1 MEEPIN
7 LDRVDLATP
16 RGGPADA
23 GETKPLFDVE
33 KVRRDF
39 PLLKTQMN
47 GKPLVYLDSAASA
60 QKPSCVLEALNVFYT
75 GCYSNIH
82 RGVYDLSA
90 SATEAYED
98 SRKKARQL
106 INAKSE
112 KEIVFVRGTTE
123 AINLVAYSY
132 GGREV
137 GRGDEVL
144 ITQMEHHSNIVPWQL
159 LCESQGAKLRVAPI
173 NDRGELI
180 MDEFEKLI
188 SPKTKIVAVTHQ
200 SNSLGTVNPVKEIVE
215 LAHRHGVPV
224 LLDGAQA
231 IPHKKV
237 DVQDLGC
244 DFYAFSAHK
253 MYGPTG
259 IGILYGREELLEKM
273 PPWQGG
279 GDMILSVTFDKT
291 TYAELPHKF
300 EAGTPDIAGGV
311 AFGTTVDYLLG
322 LDLDAVASY
331 ESMLLDFALNTLA
344 EIPEIRFIGSARDR
358 SSVISFELEGV
369 HPHDVGTILDKEGV
383 AIRTGHHCT
392 QPVMDR
398 FGVPATARASIACY
412 NTKEDILRLADGLKK
427 TLEVFR

>member
-1 MEEPIN
+1 MNEPAGIE
-7 LDRVDLATP
+7 RVDQTDRDDGAV
-16 RGGPADA
+16 GA
-23 GETKPLFDVE
+23 GKKKTAFDVE

-39 PLLKTQMN
+39 PLLKTLMN

-60 QKPSCVLEALNVFYT
+60 QKPTCVLEALNVFYT

-90 SATEAYED
+90 AATEAYED
-98 SRKKARQL
+98 SRKKARHL
-106 INAKSE
+106 LNARSTSE
-112 KEIVFVRGTTE
+112 IIFVRGTTE
-123 AINLVAYSY
+123 AINLVAYSF
-132 GGREV
+132 GGKEV
-137 GRGDEVL
+137 GPGDEVL
-144 ITQMEHHSNIVPWQL
+144 ITQMEHHSNIVPWQI
-159 LCESQGAKLRVAPI
+159 LCESKGAKLRVVPI

-180 MDEFEKLI
+180 MEGFEKLI
-188 SPKTKIVAVTHQ
+188 NPRTKIVAVTHQ
-200 SNSLGTVNPVKEIVE
+200 SNSLGTVNPVKKIVKI
-215 LAHRHGVPV
+215 AHAHGVPV
-224 LLDGAQA
+224 LVDGAQA

-244 DFYAFSAHK
+244 DFYAFSGHK

-259 IGILYGREELLEKM
+259 IGVLYGREELLEKM

-279 GDMILSVTFDKT
+279 GDMILSVTFEKT

-322 LDLDAVASY
+322 LDLDAVAEY
-331 ESMLLDFALNTLA
+331 EAMLLDFALEKLA
-344 EIPEIRFIGSARDR
+344 EFPEIKFIGTARER
-358 SSVISFELEGV
+358 ASVISFELEGV

-392 QPVMDR
+392 QPVMEH
-398 FGVPATARASIACY
+398 FGVPATARASLACY
-412 NTKEDILRLADGLKK
+412 NTKEDVLRLAAALKK
-427 TLEVFR
+427 ALEVFQ